1 MDERKIEMLSACNG
15 LPVYSVQ
22 DDMFRTFGRIVN
34 GYDFSGLIAY
44 MEQKTEIPEQ
54 GNCYVPSVS
63 ELEKDAVMD
72 RLQALLYGGMP
83 IQIGYCNGRNSSYN
97 GFEYHKCS
105 EVNVAVT
112 DFLLVLG
119 HIWEMEGNTFHTDN
133 AKVFL
138 VEKGTAIEMYQ
149 TTLHLAPCKITDDG
163 YKCIVILARGTNTE
177 AKECNED
184 DAESE
189 ILLKQNKWIIAHPDW
204 EPLRK
209 QGAYPGVRGENKVLR
224 YPERWT

>member
-22 DDMFRTFGRIVN
+22 DDMFRTFGRVVN
-34 GYDFSGLIAY
+34 GYDFSGLISY
-44 MEQKTEIPEQ
+44 MEQKTGIPEQ
-54 GNCYVPSVS
+54 GNCYVPSVP

-72 RLQALLYGGMP
+72 RLQTFLYGGMP

-105 EVNVAVT
+105 EINVAVT